1 MGGCRRVDC
10 GRNAGALIV
19 APTEVEAVR
28 HLSIGKILNI
38 KADNRDPGAMTLSAD
53 DNTALVEAVHC
64 D

>member
-1 MGGCRRVDC
+1 MGGGGRVYC
-10 GRNAGALIV
+10 GGNTGTLIV

-28 HLSIGKILNI
+28 HLSVGKILNI